1 MKKIMAMT
9 VVLTLLLL
17 SVFPVYA
24 ENDAQLH
31 DDANNAL
38 LDELVSLTK
47 ESYLFYRMITT
58 EFLSIVHDNNDEV
71 KEFALKKGYVDA
83 ELVGT
88 QEKETVF
95 VDVIDEVKFDYPY
108 YPYSAQMNTK
118 EKWEEAVKEY
128 FVWDMYG
135 LVTPTNGSFHNWLV
149 EYDGRF
155 YGTSAF
161 DNYNHPYWDTAKL
174 VSYDQNNATIS
185 VMVEAEGIGGIHPF
199 TVTFQNTKNGWRISG
214 GTFGEQVYYMLNN
227 GPIVN
232 PPVTPPAET
241 GDGGVYAAWLA
252 GLALLALG
260 VVIRRKK
267 KI

>member
-1 MKKIMAMT
+1 MKRILSLAIA
-9 VVLTLLLL
+9 VLFVLF
-17 SVFPVYA
+17 SVIPVYA
-24 ENDAQLH
+24 ETDTVLQNDA
-31 DDANNAL
+31 DVS

-58 EFLSIVHDNNDEV
+58 EFLGIVHDNNDEI

-83 ELVGT
+83 DLVGT
-88 QEKETVF
+88 ADQWIEF
-95 VDVIDEVKFDYPY
+95 VGIIDEVKFNYPY

-155 YGTSAF
+155 YGTSVF
-161 DNYNHPYWDTAKL
+161 DNYNHPYWDTAEL
-174 VSYDQNNATIS
+174 VSYDQNKATIS
-185 VMVEAEGIGGIHPF
+185 IMVDAEGIKRIHPF

-214 GTFGEQVYYMLNN
+214 GTFGEQVYYMRNN

-232 PPVTPPAET
+232 PPVIPPAET
-241 GDGGVYAAWLA
+241 GDGAVYAAWLA
-252 GLALLALG
+252 GIALLALG
-260 VVIRRKK
+260 AVVRRKK